1 LVSDNRP
8 FWANSELFNQ
18 KDGQYEAKGSSLNFK
33 RYLSHVPTTPKIA
46 PTHWPPAASATF
58 APSKIIRYVEAQ
70 PTVETAKSLGLTAD
84 EFEKIKQILGRV
96 PNFTEL
102 SIYSVMWS
110 EHCSYKNSILQLK
123 TLPRSG
129 ARLLVGAGE
138 ENAGLVDIG
147 DGLGCAFKIES
158 HNHPS
163 AIEPYQGAATGV
175 GGIHRDIFTMGAR
188 PIAALNSLRFGNPDN
203 PRMKRLIAGVVKGI
217 GDYGNCFGVPTVGGE
232 VHFMPCYNHDILVNA
247 MSAGIVRAGETVS
260 ATAGGPGNPVFIVGS
275 ATGKDGIHGATFA
288 SADLSEDSHEDL
300 PAVQVGDPFQE
311 KLLLEAT
318 LEAIKTGAIV
328 GMQDMGAAGITCS
341 TSEMSAK
348 AGCGM
353 HIDLSKVP
361 TRQTNMKD
369 WEILLSESQE
379 RMLIVVKPGREA
391 EILTVFEKW
400 DLPCAEI
407 GTTTEGGR
415 LQYHYEGQLVADV
428 PAETLVLGGGA
439 PVYVREQRAPA
450 YFSEIEKFQLEHILP
465 PQNLQE
471 TAKKLWNSPN
481 LASKNWITRQYD
493 SMVQTG
499 TMTTNRPSDAAVVYV
514 KGTRKALALTT
525 DCNSAYVYA
534 DPHRGGMIAVAEAA
548 RNIVCAGGVP
558 VAITNCLN
566 FGNPYNPEVY
576 YQFAEVIRGMGEAC
590 RRFETPVT
598 GGNVS
603 FYNQYTRGGDTIP
616 VYPTPTIGMLGLL
629 DDYEQ
634 MMTLDFKQAGD
645 AIYLIGTSRDD
656 LGSSE
661 YLRGVLGIEHSP
673 CPHFD
678 LEEEFFVQNVVKKAI
693 QAQLLQSAHDISDGG
708 VFANLL
714 ESAMPRGLGFDV
726 KANPAVRKD
735 AWLFGEAQ
743 SRVVVSVATEQVEA
757 FERFLHSE
765 GAAFERVGFV
775 KGHSVVVDGED
786 WGQVSDWQA
795 AHEGVLSKAMTQ
807 N

>member
-1 LVSDNRP
+1 MDV
-8 FWANSELFNQ
+8 
-18 KDGQYEAKGSSLNFK
+18 
-33 RYLSHVPTTPKIA
+33 
-46 PTHWPPAASATF
+46 
-58 APSKIIRYVEAQ
+58 
-70 PTVETAKSLGLTAD
+70 TVETAKSLGLTAD
-84 EFEKIKQILGRV
+84 EFAKIKELLGRV

-102 SIYSVMWS
+102 SIFSVMWS

-123 TLPRSG
+123 TLPRDG
-129 ARLLVGAGE
+129 KRLLVAAGE

-147 DGLGCAFKIES
+147 GGLGCVFKIES

-188 PIAALNSLRFGNPDN
+188 PIAALNSLRFGTPDT
-203 PRMKRLIAGVVKGI
+203 PRMKNLIRGVVKGI

-232 VHFMPCYNHDILVNA
+232 VYFMPCYNHDILVNA
-247 MSAGIVRAGETVS
+247 MSAGIVKAGETVS

-288 SADLSEDSHEDL
+288 SADLGEDSHEDL

-353 HIDLSKVP
+353 RIDLSKVP
-361 TRQTNMKD
+361 TRQANMKD

-379 RMLIVVKPGREA
+379 RMLIVVKPGRES

-400 DLPCAEI
+400 DLDCAQI
-407 GTTTEGGR
+407 GVTIEGDI
-415 LQYHYEGQLVADV
+415 LEYHYEGKLVAKV
-428 PAETLVLGGGA
+428 PADPLVLGGGA
-439 PVYVREQRAPA
+439 PVYVREQKRPD
-450 YFSEIEKFQLEHILP
+450 YLDKIEKFDLSNIPTTQIP
-465 PQNLQE
+465 NLRE
-471 TAKKLWNSPN
+471 AAIKLWNSPN
-481 LASKNWITRQYD
+481 LASKNWITQQYD
-493 SMVQTG
+493 SMVQTA
-499 TMTTNRPSDAAVVYV
+499 TMTTNRVSDAAVVYV
-514 KGTRKALALTT
+514 KGTKKALVLTT

-534 DPHRGGMIAVAEAA
+534 DPYKGGMIAVAEAA
-548 RNIVCAGGVP
+548 RNIVCAGGEP

-576 YQFAEVIRGMGEAC
+576 YQFAEAIRGMGEAC

-603 FYNQYTRGGDTIP
+603 FYNQYTKGGQTVP
-616 VYPTPTIGMLGLL
+616 VYPTPTIGMLGILE
-629 DDYEQ
+629 DYEQ
-634 MMTLDFKQAGD
+634 MMTLDFKREGD
-645 AIYLIGTSRDD
+645 ALYLLGTSRED

-661 YLRGVLGIEHSP
+661 YLRGVLGVEHSP
-673 CPHFD
+673 CPYFD
-678 LEEEFFVQNVVKKAI
+678 LEEEFSIQQVVKNAI
-693 QAQLLQSAHDISDGG
+693 GRKLVESVHDVSDGG

-714 ESAMPRGLGFDV
+714 ESAMPGGLGFEVDS
-726 KANPAVRKD
+726 KAGIRKD

-743 SRVVVSVATEQVEA
+743 SRVIVSVRTEQIGE
-757 FERFLHSE
+757 FERFLQSE
-765 GAAFERVGFV
+765 NAAFEKLGVV
-775 KGHSVVVDGED
+775 KGKNVVVDGED
-786 WGQVSDWQA
+786 WGVVTEWKRTY
-795 AHEGVLSKAMTQ
+795 ETVLSQIM
-807 N
+807 ND